1 MIRQCARPPCIRY
14 STDERRWGLQCG
26 KSLLIS
32 LLYAVMSSV
41 RVSSPCASFS
51 RVVGFGQISGAY
63 ADGHGPLPGGQ
74 KISEMRDSAGDLV
87 MAPAFCSVVV
97 PLRRLSPTLQCRRYQ

>member
-63 ADGHGPLPGGQ
+63 ADGHGPLPAAENQ
-74 KISEMRDSAGDLV
+74 RDAVIRREVSYW
-87 MAPAFCSVVV
+87 PQPSV
-97 PLRRLSPTLQCRRYQ
+97 R

>member
-1 MIRQCARPPCIRY
+1 
-14 STDERRWGLQCG
+14 WGLQCG

-74 KISEMRDSAGDLV
+74 KISEM
-87 MAPAFCSVVV
+87 P
-97 PLRRLSPTLQCRRYQ
+97 

>member
-1 MIRQCARPPCIRY
+1 MREIIAHF
-14 STDERRWGLQCG
+14 LV
-26 KSLLIS
+26 
-32 LLYAVMSSV
+32 YAVMSSV

-74 KISEMRDSAGDLV
+74 KISEM
-87 MAPAFCSVVV
+87 P
-97 PLRRLSPTLQCRRYQ
+97 